1 LQARSEVTN
10 APTSDK
16 VALPPHRLQQI
27 EDAAAVLLDTVVPP
41 NTRRA
46 FAQDW
51 ALWRTFCASEDVHP
65 HTVSPGLLVAFVTWL
80 AHPQPNRPAQAPAT
94 IDCRLTGVLDGW
106 RQAKLTIP
114 HGITRDA
121 RKIVRAYERNLA
133 RENIPV
139 GRGSAPALTIR
150 DLRRIVEACPPT
162 LEGIRDRTIIVIGF
176 GIAARRSELAT
187 LLAATSHETPAVAS
201 SPSGTAKPAVG
212 NPSSHPAPK
221 PKPAR

>member
-1 LQARSEVTN
+1 
-10 APTSDK
+10 
-16 VALPPHRLQQI
+16 
-27 EDAAAVLLDTVVPP
+27 
-41 NTRRA
+41 
-46 FAQDW
+46 
-51 ALWRTFCASEDVHP
+51 
-65 HTVSPGLLVAFVTWL
+65 
-80 AHPQPNRPAQAPAT
+80 
-94 IDCRLTGVLDGW
+94 LDGW